1 MRNTDIA
8 KKMMELGFTQYE
20 ARVYVCLLQ
29 NNPATGYEISKKSG
43 VPRSAIYDV
52 MQRLETYGAV
62 SAISD
67 KPKKFAPLPPDQF
80 VELLQNQFKN
90 KVEDFHDSVSHLQEG
105 IESEHLWSIHGY
117 TNMIIKA
124 RELINTARK
133 EIYLSGWRREILQL
147 EPELCAA
154 EKRGVKIVMFSFT
167 KVPQVGIVFSYNL
180 DERALE
186 KVWDHKIILVRD
198 REEVLMGE
206 ANRKEPRKVAW
217 TYNKGIVM
225 IAANQIVLDITL
237 FGQRMERNIDDAV
250 IESNPGELELL
261 DSLLR
266 KAYPDSHWV
275 KAQAAKNK
283 ARKKT
288 TSRRDHTPQEKT
300 P

>member
-1 MRNTDIA
+1 MKINDIA
-8 KKMMELGFTQYE
+8 KKMMDLGFTQYE

-90 KVEDFHDSVSHLQEG
+90 KVEKFHDSISHLQEG
-105 IESEHLWSIHGY
+105 METEYLWSIHGY
-117 TNMIIKA
+117 TNMILKA
-124 RELINTARK
+124 KELINTATE
-133 EIYLSGWRREILQL
+133 EIYLSGWRWEILQL
-147 EPELCAA
+147 EAELRAA

-180 DERALE
+180 NERE
-186 KVWDHKIILVRD
+186 MEQVWDHKIILIRD

-217 TYNKGIVM
+217 THNKGIVM

-237 FGQRMERNIDDAV
+237 YGQRMGRNIDEAV
-250 IESNPGELELL
+250 IEAHPGELELL

-266 KAYPDSHWV
+266 KAYPDAPW
-275 KAQAAKNK
+275 AQAISSGGDA
-283 ARKKT
+283 ADPAGSQILHSEAEVKK
-288 TSRRDHTPQEKT
+288 
-300 P
+300 